1 MRRNLRST
9 DSYILFFVLQ
19 RQTSGAAAGN
29 NKTSGEQG
37 KKVTKRYVCLL
48 FPLEYTWTFILGE
61 TNCWFRGEE
70 IGVYSIGWF

>member
-29 NKTSGEQG
+29 NKTSGGQG
-37 KKVTKRYVCLL
+37 KKSHKIIY
-48 FPLEYTWTFILGE
+48 
-61 TNCWFRGEE
+61 
-70 IGVYSIGWF
+70 

>member
-9 DSYILFFVLQ
+9 DSFCFLYCRDKHLELLLATIRLLEDKV
-19 RQTSGAAAGN
+19 
-29 NKTSGEQG
+29 

>member
-29 NKTSGEQG
+29 NKTSGGQG
-37 KKVTKRYVCLL
+37 KKSQNDMFVCYFL
-48 FPLEYTWTFILGE
+48 WNILGHL
-61 TNCWFRGEE
+61 F
-70 IGVYSIGWF
+70 